1 MTELADNAAASA
13 SAGAASSQA
22 GATTTALA
30 AVDNV
35 MRTMVGTIDDQHI
48 AAAKARVEGLRARNP
63 GATADEL
70 AEKAIRQKCID
81 TGGVGVA
88 SSLPGLIPGIG
99 SLVVASAGLVV
110 DIRKTMEMQKELVL
124 ELAAIYD
131 REITPADRRNLLLL
145 VGGVDS
151 GNKLV
156 VKAAGELTAK
166 LSLKLWL
173 YNDVIV
179 DTFFSAPTALAARV
193 IGSYDSVG
201 IVDQIIFA
209 GDDTATLLLQ
219 KGGVINGLSY
229 SIAGF
234 AVYLLVGLTAVYTMF
249 LLALSRIALSV
260 LLALGPLFF
269 ALLMFD
275 TTKRFFEAWIAQLA
289 DRAALAAPIHR
300 RDGKAPPAQVG
311 DDLEILLDELGAAA
325 EQADRATLRAPARLP
340 DGIAHLLAVEALE
353 GADTG
358 AARHGVLG
366 EDDEIAAHRLKAPG
380 RPGRSCQARA
390 QAPLT
395 A

>member
-1 MTELADNAAASA
+1 MTELQKNQAAPA
-13 SAGAASSQA
+13 SAGASSNQGGTA
-22 GATTTALA
+22 TTALT

-48 AAAKARVEGLRARNP
+48 AAAKARVEGLRARYP

-166 LSLKLWL
+166 LSLKLSSEF
-173 YNDVIV
+173 
-179 DTFFSAPTALAARV
+179 TSKALAKAIPV
-193 IGSYDSVG
+193 AG
-201 IVDQIIFA
+201 I
-209 GDDTATLLLQ
+209 AT
-219 KGGVINGLSY
+219 S
-229 SIAGF
+229 A
-234 AVYLLVGLTAVYTMF
+234 AVNVVSTYLVG
-249 LLALSRIALSV
+249 R
-260 LLALGPLFF
+260 
-269 ALLMFD
+269 
-275 TTKRFFEAWIAQLA
+275 
-289 DRAALAAPIHR
+289 
-300 RDGKAPPAQVG
+300 
-311 DDLEILLDELGAAA
+311 
-325 EQADRATLRAPARLP
+325 
-340 DGIAHLLAVEALE
+340 
-353 GADTG
+353 
-358 AARHGVLG
+358 
-366 EDDEIAAHRLKAPG
+366 
-380 RPGRSCQARA
+380 RA
-390 QAPLT
+390 QAYLRADPALADT
-395 A
+395 WDDALRTLSGVDERELSKWLVTSLDQAQGGLIASAQRVGGAIGNAGRAAGNKVAGPANAFLSSQRDRILRRSRPAGDQPA